1 MIYKTESGLY
11 SVDMATNRARLPII
25 DQKLFRNLA
34 LISVMNVILTTV
46 TMFNIK
52 TERAEKTLIEKEK
65 KRMLLEELANAAAAE
80 GEGGQN

>member
-1 MIYKTESGLY
+1 
-11 SVDMATNRARLPII
+11 MATNRARLPII

-52 TERAEKTLIEKEK
+52 TERAEKTLIEKEMRRK
-65 KRMLLEELANAAAAE
+65 MMEDA
-80 GEGGQN
+80 

>member
-1 MIYKTESGLY
+1 
-11 SVDMATNRARLPII
+11 
-25 DQKLFRNLA
+25 
-34 LISVMNVILTTV
+34 MNVILTTV

-65 KRMLLEELANAAAAE
+65 KRMLLEELANAAAAD

>member
-1 MIYKTESGLY
+1 M
-11 SVDMATNRARLPII
+11 DMATNRARLPII
-25 DQKLFRNLA
+25 DQQLFRNLA

-65 KRMLLEELANAAAAE
+65 KRMLLEAALAEAASA
-80 GEGGQN
+80 GDGDGGQN